1 MIWSF
6 SDSMTTCTEVCL
18 PSFIVFVEETLDVI
32 ICNGFAVGISCGAAR
47 SKSICDSLIETT
59 PLYIIK
65 AIEQYYVWS
74 FSGLNT
80 A

>member
-6 SDSMTTCTEVCL
+6 SDSMTTCTEVYL

-47 SKSICDSLIETT
+47 SKSICDSALVLVDI
-59 PLYIIK
+59 
-65 AIEQYYVWS
+65 YVSWNQTIS
-74 FSGLNT
+74 NT
-80 A
+80 SL